1 MGLDSIEA
9 NEPHMITLPIDSHK
23 AECIELL
30 KNHSGIIISAPPGTG
45 KSTRIPLF
53 CKEWN
58 SEQFTQNRECV
69 MVLQPRRLAAISLAT
84 RVASE
89 VGVPLGQKIGYTVRG
104 SKKVSAQ
111 SEIQFQTYGHFFE
124 TLKSNPALSHVGV
137 LILDEF
143 HERQVEMDLIWAWVH
158 YLKRENKKVPKI
170 VLMSATLDEESMAD
184 EIADWG
190 RMHITARMHPIETS
204 YLRAAPNE
212 KLEMQTV
219 KAVKAWLRF
228 GTFGPTGTCL
238 CFLPGWGEIQKV
250 KRFLEEDVL
259 YGRTEIGIE
268 VLHGSLTLA
277 EQSRTCRETDDTRII
292 LTTNIAETSITIPG
306 VTAVIDSGWERE
318 ATWNPEKG
326 INSLGLKRITLQSAE
341 QRRGRAGRTGPG
353 YCIRLW
359 EEKWEKEWDQ
369 YWRSGLVKEEWSRS
383 LLSVLQLLA
392 RSNESSPLKALHALP
407 WLTEP
412 DTAILKTSIA
422 VLAETES
429 IDVSGTP
436 LPGGDWMLSLPVQPR
451 LARVLYLARK
461 TSLYRLSAA
470 IVALL
475 EGSGR
480 KNATSSNMLEEG
492 ADLLE
497 TQKRKGHSSG
507 SKEVQELF
515 TQLCDR
521 EKSFASQE
529 RKPSLEND
537 LKNPSLEEIWCSALS
552 SQVAVLTES
561 KRYKLESGF
570 IGGITVGAHDTYPPA
585 ILALDIW
592 ENVRNGTKT
601 GAIRYWI
608 PLSDLFLKNYT
619 KNHNEVRYR
628 CQWVAQGKKVS
639 VLKENVF
646 REVVISSEKAR
657 DDEYPPETIADFLV
671 SEMLSGNVD
680 SPVNAEEFKS
690 SVYRYSLLCSTYPE
704 YLFSQLTEEDFELM
718 LYEWVG
724 ESRSMRE
731 LSVQSF
737 KQIFLEYIAPE
748 ARGLMKSQLPN
759 TITLD
764 SGRIAKVAYFPDAPP
779 ELSARITDFAGMSGR
794 FTLCDGRVE
803 GVYNLLAP
811 NYRTAQK
818 TVDLTEFWTN
828 SYPAIKKELRGRYPR
843 HPWP

>member
-1 MGLDSIEA
+1 
-9 NEPHMITLPIDSHK
+9 MITLPIDSHK
-23 AECIELL
+23 AECLELL
-30 KNHSGIIISAPPGTG
+30 EKHSGIIISAPPGTG

-53 CKEWN
+53 CREWN
-58 SEQFTQNRECV
+58 GEHFAQHRECV

-84 RVASE
+84 RVAGE
-89 VGVPLGQKIGYTVRG
+89 VGVSLGQEIGYTVRG
-104 SKKVSAQ
+104 SKKVSTR

-124 TLKSNPALSHVGV
+124 TLKSEPDMSHVGV

-170 VLMSATLDEESMAD
+170 ILMSATLDEESMAD

-190 RMHITARMHPIETS
+190 RMHITSIMHTIETS

-219 KAVKAWLRF
+219 KAVKAWLRS

-259 YGRTEIGIE
+259 YGRSEIGLE

-353 YCIRLW
+353 FCIRLW

-369 YWRSGLVKEEWSRS
+369 YWRSGLLKEEWSRS
-383 LLSVLQLLA
+383 LLGVLQLLT
-392 RSNESSPLKALHALP
+392 RSNESSPLKVLHALP
-407 WLTEP
+407 WLTKP
-412 DTAILKTSIA
+412 DATILNTSIA
-422 VLAETES
+422 ILTETES

-451 LARVLYLARK
+451 LARVLYVARN
-461 TSLYRLSAA
+461 TPFYRLSAA

-475 EGSGR
+475 EGNGR

-492 ADLLE
+492 TDLLE
-497 TQKRKGHSSG
+497 TQKRSKGYASG
-507 SKEVQELF
+507 SKEVKELF

-521 EKSFASQE
+521 EKGFGSKSNHSSSASDI
-529 RKPSLEND
+529 PST
-537 LKNPSLEEIWCSALS
+537 SLEEIWCSALGS
-552 SQVAVLTES
+552 HIAVLTES
-561 KRYKLESGF
+561 KRYKLETGF
-570 IGGITVGAHDTYPPA
+570 IGSITVGAHDEFPPA

-608 PLSDLFLKNYT
+608 PLSHSFLKSYT
-619 KNHNEVRYR
+619 KDHNELRYR

-646 REVVISSEKAR
+646 RDVVISSEKAR
-657 DDEYPPETIADFLV
+657 DGEYSQEIIADFFV
-671 SEMLSGNVD
+671 SEMQSGNVD
-680 SPVNAEEFKS
+680 SPVNADELS
-690 SVYRYSLLCSTYPE
+690 SCVYRYSLLRSTYPE
-704 YLFSQLTEEDFELM
+704 YLFSELTDEDFELM

-724 ESRSMRE
+724 ESKSMRE

-737 KQIFLEYIAPE
+737 KQLFLEYIPPE

-759 TITLD
+759 KITLD
-764 SGRIAKVAYFPDAPP
+764 KGKIAKVTYFADAPP

-794 FTLCDGRVE
+794 FTLCDGRIE